1 MTIQHMRIAM
11 KNKPRRS
18 MKKTGPRKLTPK
30 RKAAREINKR
40 VMDRLYGSRVSHEE
54 FPADEEFMRI

>member
-1 MTIQHMRIAM
+1 M